1 MGLRRKEGIDTYP
14 MSHRNLFRD
23 QQNLVVWWPAASIST
38 GRDITVR
45 TSLTGGKT
53 EERAILFFSS
63 LFLYLFLFFAS
74 LYVCALLYLSEE
86 SLADCIS
93 VLDIVGS
100 AKWSH
105 LQLPSS
111 DWWIRFGEFFAKAGI
126 HMLQLLLFCLW
137 YTNNYFPLW
146 NKLNN
151 KN

>member
-1 MGLRRKEGIDTYP
+1 MGLRRKEGINTYP

-38 GRDITVR
+38 GKDITVR

-53 EERAILFFSS
+53 EERAFLFFP

-74 LYVCALLYLSEE
+74 LYVYALLYLSEE

-111 DWWIRFGEFFAKAGI
+111 DLWIQFGEFFAKAGI
-126 HMLQLLLFCLW
+126 HILYIIFLSSIH
-137 YTNNYFPLW
+137 
-146 NKLNN
+146 
-151 KN
+151 